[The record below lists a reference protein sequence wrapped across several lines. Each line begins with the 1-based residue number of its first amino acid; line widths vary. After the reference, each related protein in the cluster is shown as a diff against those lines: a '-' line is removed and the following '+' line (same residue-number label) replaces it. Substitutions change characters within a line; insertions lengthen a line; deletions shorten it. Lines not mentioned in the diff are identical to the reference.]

1 MPMSLSNHPFVTR
14 CLDHKAL
21 LEGVSKFNTYDSR
34 LKKQAK
40 QYANGDVELENEY
53 KGWVFEIFVIAMINW
68 LGNDK
73 RVGIVGLQIVDEDDD
88 IGVDFLGTGINGKPA
103 TVQAKYRQAIH
114 ELSANKDHLSNFTS
128 ASVLRYGVD
137 PADTQNMLIVTC
149 GKDLKNF
156 TAQNMFRNK
165 VRWLNREKIRVLVDD
180 NVAFW
185 NAFREVWNASLPEIK
200 A

>member
-1 MPMSLSNHPFVTR
+1 MVPVLTHPFLTR

-21 LEGVSKFNTYDSR
+21 LDGVAKFSTYDSR

-40 QYANGDVELENEY
+40 QYANGDVDLENEY
-53 KGWVFEIFVIAMINW
+53 KGWAFEIFVEVLMRIF
-68 LGNDK
+68 GHDK
-73 RVGIVGLQIVDEDDD
+73 RVGVVDYQIIDEDDD
-88 IGVDFLGTGINGKPA
+88 IGVDGTGKGINGKPA

-114 ELSANKDHLSNFTS
+114 ELSANRDHLSNFTS
-128 ASVLRYGVD
+128 GSVLRYGVD

-185 NAFREVWNASLPEIK
+185 DAFREAWKAALPKVK